1 MIGGIKYVIFVFVD
15 IIEDFMVNIEKVC
28 VDKWLWSVWIFK
40 LCIQVIDVCKLGKVQ
55 VNNLVVKF
63 F

>member
-40 LCIQVIDVCKLGKVQ
+40 LCI
-55 VNNLVVKF
+55 
-63 F
+63 